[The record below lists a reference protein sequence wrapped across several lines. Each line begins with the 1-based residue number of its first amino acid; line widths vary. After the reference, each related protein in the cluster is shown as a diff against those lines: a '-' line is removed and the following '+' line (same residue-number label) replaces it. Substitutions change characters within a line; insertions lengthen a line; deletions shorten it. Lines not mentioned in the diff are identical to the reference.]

1 MKVEDKILNYLKVSG
16 PSLPIRVAKNI
27 KEDGLITSA
36 YLSDLASQRKVK
48 ISKLKIGSS
57 PLYYLPGDESQLM
70 NYTDGINSK
79 DLNVLHR
86 LQNEKV
92 IREDGQELLTK
103 VALRNLKDFA
113 YPLHVT
119 SQKGKEIFWKWYL
132 LNDEETNQRITLLLG
147 GNPAPKVPL
156 PEQTEANLE
165 QVNQA
170 QEPAPII
177 STQETINHGQNDQP
191 QSYPPNTTI
200 AQEQETLQ
208 SYPPNTANVEPQIQE
223 TTIPIQHEVPVI
235 KKKEE
240 VFVAQKEEIIPEPI
254 AKEQKTEPVTK
265 EVIKEEKENIPEKQ
279 APKKPEKQKSL
290 VTKIKEKIVGKKKS
304 SSQDSFIPIIHSYFK
319 ELDIDILEH
328 EIVRKNSEVDFSLK
342 VPSVVGRLNYYC
354 KAKNKNKCDEKDIS
368 AAYMQAQIS
377 KRPLLFLYTGMLSKK
392 AQEMLESD
400 AFVNAIIKRIE

>member
-1 MKVEDKILNYLKVSG
+1 MRVEDKILNYLKVSG

-119 SQKGKEIFWKWYL
+119 SQRGKEIFWKWYL
-132 LNDEETNQRITLLLG
+132 LSDEETNQRITLLLG
-147 GNPAPKVPL
+147 GNPEPKETAQ
-156 PEQTEANLE
+156 EQTDVNSE
-165 QVNQA
+165 QVQEKTA
-170 QEPAPII
+170 PIVQEQEPVVAV
-177 STQETINHGQNDQP
+177 QETIIRGQDDQP
-191 QSYPPNTTI
+191 QSYPPNTTV

-208 SYPPNTANVEPQIQE
+208 SYPPNTANVEPQVQE
-223 TTIPIQHEVPVI
+223 TAPVQQEDPVI
-235 KKKEE
+235 QK
-240 VFVAQKEEIIPEPI
+240 KEEIIVTEKEEKTQESEPI
-254 AKEQKTEPVTK
+254 IEEQKVATVTK
-265 EVIKEEKENIPEKQ
+265 EETP
-279 APKKPEKQKSL
+279 APKIKEKQKSL

-354 KAKNKNKCDEKDIS
+354 KAKNKSKCDEKDVS

-377 KRPLLFLYTGMLSKK
+377 KRPLLFLYTGTLTKK
-392 AQEMLESD
+392 AQEMLESG
-400 AFVNAIIKRIE
+400 AFENAIIKKLE